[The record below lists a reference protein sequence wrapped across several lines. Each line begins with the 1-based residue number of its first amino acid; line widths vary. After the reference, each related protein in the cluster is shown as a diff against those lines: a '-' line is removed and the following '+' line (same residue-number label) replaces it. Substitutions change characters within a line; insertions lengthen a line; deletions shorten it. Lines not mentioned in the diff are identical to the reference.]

1 MNFAN
6 PTFLFALAALAIP
19 ILIHL
24 FNFRKFRR
32 VQFTNVRFLKE
43 VRHDTKARNKLKN
56 LLILACRLLAI
67 LFLVLAFAQPF
78 IPQDNATVKK
88 GQKAVSI
95 WIDNSFSMDAVG
107 TNGTLLDEIKKDAR
121 EIVAAY
127 NATDRFQLL
136 TNDFEGR
143 HQRLVSKEEFLEL
156 LEEVKPSPAVR
167 NVSEIVRRQQDLLNN
182 TADIAQHNKE
192 AFLLS
197 DFQQTISDF
206 SRVQADTSIQF
217 REVIASA
224 QNRNNLFIDSVWF
237 ESPVRKTDQPEAMH
251 VRIRSRSV
259 QDMQNV
265 PMRLY
270 INGQAKTPASFS
282 VPAGGTTDTVL
293 YFTVREPGLQ
303 QGMIEINDYP
313 VTFDDR
319 FYFSF
324 TVLKNIPVLSIE
336 PADAMQ
342 PIFGE
347 AHYLK
352 KLFSTDSAFVFAEM
366 DEGKIDYAAFADYRF
381 IILNSLNSVS
391 SGLATELK
399 KFVDNGGSL
408 LVFPGRNAQVDTY
421 NALLNPLG
429 LAGYGPAAVDT
440 GRHPVAHLNFNH
452 ALYQGVF
459 ESTSGRMDLPSTTK
473 PFTIK
478 TNSQSREDELMRFQD
493 GGLFLASYRA
503 GKGNVYLSA
512 VGLYGSFGNFQH
524 HALFVPTLY
533 QMALFSQPQSDL
545 YYTISDSKP
554 VDLGNVGAIGES
566 PFHLID
572 LEKKY
577 DVIPAHVVQDGK
589 TLLDVQRLVVEPGNY
604 LVNLDQKQIT
614 GISFNYD
621 RAESDMTVL
630 MKDELTAQHRAAG
643 LQNFS
648 VLEKG
653 PKGLTE
659 ILTEKDYGIRLWKVC
674 IWVVLAALLAE
685 ILIIRFWTVRT
696 SAGTTGAP
704 ATTSTPAS

>member
-6 PTFLFALAALAIP
+6 PNFLFALAALAIP

-32 VQFTNVRFLKE
+32 VMFTNVRFLKE
-43 VRHDTKARNKLKN
+43 VRHDTKARNKLRN
-56 LLILACRLLAI
+56 LLILCSRLLAI
-67 LFLVLAFAQPF
+67 LFLVFAFAQPF

-95 WIDNSFSMDAVG
+95 WVDNSFSMDAVG
-107 TNGTLLDEIKKDAR
+107 TSGTLLDEVKKDAR

-127 NATDRFQLL
+127 SATDRFQLL

-167 NVSEIVRRQQDLLNN
+167 NVSEVVRRQQDLLN
-182 TADIAQHNKE
+182 TTPDISQENKE

-197 DFQQTISDF
+197 DFQQTISDYG
-206 SRVQADTSIQF
+206 RVESDTSIQF
-217 REVIASA
+217 REIIASA

-237 ESPVRKTDQPEAMH
+237 ESPVRKIDQPEAMH
-251 VRIRSRSV
+251 VRIRSRSTEN
-259 QDMQNV
+259 MENV

-282 VPAGGTTDTVL
+282 VAAGGTTDTIL

-303 QGMIEINDYP
+303 QGLVEINDYP
-313 VTFDDR
+313 VTFDDK

-336 PADAMQ
+336 PAEAMQ
-342 PIFGE
+342 PSFPEG
-347 AHYLK
+347 HYLK
-352 KLFSTDSAFVFAEM
+352 TLFATDSAFVFAEM
-366 DEGKIDYAAFADYRF
+366 DEGKIDYAAFTNYRF
-381 IILNSLNSVS
+381 IVLNSLKNIS
-391 SGLATELK
+391 SGLAAELR
-399 KFVDNGGSL
+399 KFVDNGGSV
-408 LVFPGRNAQVDTY
+408 LVLPGRSADLASY
-421 NALLNPLG
+421 NQFLNPLG
-429 LAGYGPAAVDT
+429 LAGYTSALDT
-440 GRHPVAHLNFNH
+440 SGHPVTHLNFDH

-459 ESTSGRMDLPSTTK
+459 ESTTGRMDMPSTVL
-473 PFTIK
+473 PYHISS
-478 TNSQSREDELMRFQD
+478 NSQSREEELMRLD
-493 GGLFLASYRA
+493 NGSLFLASYRS

-512 VGLYGSFGNFQH
+512 VGLYGNFGNFPH

-533 QMALFSQPQSDL
+533 QMALFSQPQGEL

-554 VDLGNVGAIGES
+554 VDLGDVGAIGEN

-572 LEKKY
+572 QEKKF

-604 LVNLDQKQIT
+604 LVNLDQRQIT

-621 RAESDMTVL
+621 RAESDMRVL
-630 MKDELTAQHRAAG
+630 VKDELIAQHTAAG
-643 LQNFS
+643 LSNFS
-648 VLEKG
+648 VIEKG
-653 PKGLTE
+653 PQGLTE
-659 ILTEKDYGIRLWKVC
+659 ILSEKDYGIRLWKLC
-674 IWVVLAALLAE
+674 IWIVLGCLLAE
-685 ILIIRFWTVRT
+685 ILLIRFWK
-696 SAGTTGAP
+696 SSTTP
-704 ATTSTPAS
+704 VTPTATAA

>member
-6 PTFLFALAALAIP
+6 PSFLFALAALAIP
-19 ILIHL
+19 VIIHL

-32 VQFTNVRFLKE
+32 VMFTNVRFLKE
-43 VRHDTKARNKLKN
+43 VRHDTKARNKIKN
-56 LLILACRLLAI
+56 LLILACRLLAVM
-67 LFLVLAFAQPF
+67 FLVFAFAQPF

-95 WIDNSFSMDAVG
+95 WVDNSFSMDAVG

-127 NATDRFQLL
+127 GATDRFQLL

-167 NVSEIVRRQQDLLNN
+167 TVSEVVRRQQDLLNN
-182 TADIAQHNKE
+182 TPDIDAANKE

-206 SRVQADTSIQF
+206 GRIEADTAIQF
-217 REVIASA
+217 REIVASA

-237 ESPVRKTDQPEAMH
+237 ESPVRKIDQPEAMH
-251 VRIRSRSV
+251 VRIRSRSSE
-259 QDMQNV
+259 DMQNV

-293 YFTVREPGLQ
+293 YFSVHEPGLL
-303 QGMIEINDYP
+303 QGLIEINDYP

-336 PADAMQ
+336 PAEAML
-342 PIFGE
+342 PSFSEG
-347 AHYLK
+347 HYLRT
-352 KLFSTDSAFVFAEM
+352 LFATDSAFVFAEM
-366 DEGKIDYAAFADYRF
+366 EEGKIDYAAFANYRF
-381 IILNSLNSVS
+381 IILNSLTEVS
-391 SGLATELK
+391 SGLAAELR

-408 LVFPGRNAQVDTY
+408 LVLPGRNAKLDTY

-429 LAGYGPAAVDT
+429 LAGYGNDVKDT
-440 GRHPVAHLNFNH
+440 ALQPVTHLNFNH

-459 ESTSGRMDLPSTTK
+459 ESTNGRMDMPAAVM

-478 TNSQSREDELMRFQD
+478 TNSQSREDELMRLQN
-493 GGLFLASYRA
+493 GNLFLASYRS

-512 VGLYGSFGNFQH
+512 TGLYGNVGNFPH

-533 QMALFSQPQSDL
+533 QMALFSQPQAEL
-545 YYTISDSKP
+545 YYTISDTKP
-554 VDLGNVGAIGES
+554 VDLGNVGAIGEN

-572 LEKKY
+572 LDKKY

-621 RAESDMTVL
+621 RAESDMRVFV
-630 MKDELTAQHRAAG
+630 KDELIAQHTAAG
-643 LQNFS
+643 LQNFT
-648 VLEKG
+648 VLDKG
-653 PKGLTE
+653 PQGLTDV
-659 ILTEKDYGIRLWKVC
+659 LSEKDYGIRLWKLC
-674 IWVVLAALLAE
+674 IWIVLASLLAE
-685 ILIIRFWTVRT
+685 ILIIRFWKTATPVTV
-696 SAGTTGAP
+696 P
-704 ATTSTPAS
+704 TPAA

>member
-1 MNFAN
+1 MSFAN

-19 ILIHL
+19 IIIHL

-32 VQFTNVRFLKE
+32 VMFTNVRFLKE

-56 LLILACRLLAI
+56 LLILCSRLLAVM
-67 LFLVLAFAQPF
+67 FLVFAFAQPF

-107 TNGTLLDEIKKDAR
+107 TSGTLLDEVKKDAR

-127 NATDRFQLL
+127 GATDRFQLL

-167 NVSEIVRRQQDLLNN
+167 NVSEVVRRQQDLLNN
-182 TADIAQHNKE
+182 TADVAQENKE

-197 DFQQTISDF
+197 DFQQTISDYG
-206 SRVQADTSIQF
+206 RVESDTSIQF
-217 REVIASA
+217 REIIASA

-237 ESPVRKTDQPEAMH
+237 ESPVRKIDQPEAMH
-251 VRIRSRSV
+251 VRIRSRSEV
-259 QDMQNV
+259 DMENV

-282 VPAGGTTDTVL
+282 VPAGGTTDTIL

-303 QGMIEINDYP
+303 QGLIEINDYP

-324 TVLKNIPVLSIE
+324 TVLKNIPVLAIE
-336 PADAMQ
+336 PAESMQ
-342 PIFGE
+342 PTFAEG
-347 AHYLK
+347 HYLK
-352 KLFSTDSAFVFAEM
+352 TLFATDSAFVFAEM
-366 DEGKIDYAAFADYRF
+366 DEGKIDYAAFAAYRF
-381 IILNSLNSVS
+381 IILNSLKNIS
-391 SGLATELK
+391 SGLAAELR
-399 KFVDNGGSL
+399 KFVDNGGSV
-408 LVFPGRNAQVDTY
+408 LVLPGRNAEVDSY
-421 NALLNPLG
+421 NQFLNPLG
-429 LAGYGPAAVDT
+429 LAGYGAAATDT
-440 GRHPVAHLNFNH
+440 GLRPVSHLNFQH

-459 ESTSGRMDLPSTTK
+459 ESTTGRMDMPSSVM

-478 TNSQSREDELMRFQD
+478 SSTQSREEELMQLQD
-493 GGLFLASYRA
+493 GRLFLASYRT

-512 VGLYGSFGNFQH
+512 VGLYGNFGNFSH

-533 QMALFSQPQSDL
+533 QMALFSQPQSEL

-554 VDLGNVGAIGES
+554 VDLGNVGAIGEN

-572 LEKKY
+572 QEKKY
-577 DVIPAHVVQDGK
+577 DVIPAHIVQDGK
-589 TLLDVQRLVVEPGNY
+589 TLLDVQRMVVEPGNY
-604 LVNLDQKQIT
+604 LVNLDQRQIT

-621 RAESDMTVL
+621 RTESDMRVFV
-630 MKDELTAQHRAAG
+630 KDELVAQHTAAG
-643 LQNFS
+643 LSNFS

-653 PKGLTE
+653 PRGLTDT
-659 ILTEKDYGIRLWKVC
+659 LSEKDYGIRLWKLC
-674 IWVVLAALLAE
+674 IWLVLAFLLAE
-685 ILIIRFWTVRT
+685 ILLIRFWKN
-696 SAGTTGAP
+696 
-704 ATTSTPAS
+704 STPVTPIVTAA

>member
-1 MNFAN
+1 MSFAN

-32 VQFTNVRFLKE
+32 VMFTNVRFLKE
-43 VRHDTKARNKLKN
+43 VRHDTKARNKLKH

-67 LFLVLAFAQPF
+67 FFLVMAFAQPF
-78 IPQDNATVKK
+78 IPQDNVTVKK

-127 NATDRFQLL
+127 NPTDRFQLL

-143 HQRLVSKEEFLEL
+143 HQRLVSREEFLEL

-167 NVSEIVRRQQDLLNN
+167 NVSEVVRRQQDLLN
-182 TADIAQHNKE
+182 TSADVEPENKE

-197 DFQQTISDF
+197 DFQQTISDYG
-206 SRVQADTSIQF
+206 RIKADTSIQF

-237 ESPVRKTDQPEAMH
+237 ESPVRKIDQPEAMH
-251 VRIRSRSV
+251 VRIRSRSET
-259 QDMQNV
+259 DMENV

-303 QGMIEINDYP
+303 QGLIEINDYP

-324 TVLKNIPVLSIE
+324 TVLKNIPVLAIE
-336 PADAMQ
+336 PAEAMN
-342 PIFGE
+342 PMFGE
-347 AHYLK
+347 GHYLK
-352 KLFSTDSAFVFAEM
+352 TLFGTDSAFVFTEM
-366 DEGKIDYAAFADYRF
+366 EEGKIDYAAFANYRF
-381 IILNSLNSVS
+381 IILNSLRSVS
-391 SGLATELK
+391 SGLANELK

-408 LVFPGRNAQVDTY
+408 MVFPGQNAEVVSY

-429 LAGYGPAAVDT
+429 LSGYGAYDTTTQAVE
-440 GRHPVAHLNFNH
+440 HLNFQH
-452 ALYQGVF
+452 PLYQGVF
-459 ESTSGRMDLPSTTK
+459 ERTTGRMDMPTAADHYKILSSTR
-473 PFTIK
+473 
-478 TNSQSREDELMRFQD
+478 SREEELMRLRNGD
-493 GGLFLASYRA
+493 LFLASYRS

-512 VGLYGSFGNFQH
+512 VGLYGSFGNLPR

-533 QMALFSQPQSDL
+533 QAALFSQPQGEL
-545 YYTISDSKP
+545 YYTISESKP
-554 VDLGNVGAIGES
+554 VDLGNVGAIGEN
-566 PFHLID
+566 PFHLVD
-572 LEKKY
+572 ASKKF

-589 TLLDVQRLVVEPGNY
+589 TLLDVQRMVVEPGNY
-604 LVNLDQKQIT
+604 FVNLDNKMIT
-614 GISFNYD
+614 GVSFNYD
-621 RAESDMTVL
+621 RTESDMRVFG
-630 MKDELTAQHRAAG
+630 KDEIEAQHTAAG
-643 LQNFS
+643 LTNFT
-648 VLEKG
+648 VLDKD
-653 PKGLTE
+653 PQGLTE
-659 ILTEKDYGIRLWKVC
+659 ILTEKDYGIRLWKIC
-674 IWVVLAALLAE
+674 IWIVLGCLLAE
-685 ILIIRFWTVRT
+685 ILLIRFWKNQ
-696 SAGTTGAP
+696 P
-704 ATTSTPAS
+704 ATTAPIAA

>member
-19 ILIHL
+19 IIIHL

-32 VQFTNVRFLKE
+32 VMFTNVRFLKE

-56 LLILACRLLAI
+56 LLILCCRLLAI
-67 LFLVLAFAQPF
+67 LFLVFAFAQPF
-78 IPQDNATVKK
+78 IPQDNATIKK

-95 WIDNSFSMDAVG
+95 WVDNSFSMDAVG
-107 TNGTLLDEIKKDAR
+107 ANGTLLDEIKKDAR

-156 LEEVKPSPAVR
+156 LEEVKPSPSVR
-167 NVSEIVRRQQDLLNN
+167 SVSEVVRRQQDLLNN
-182 TADIAQHNKE
+182 TPEIDPANKE

-197 DFQQTISDF
+197 DFQQSISDF
-206 SRVQADTSIQF
+206 GRVEADTAIQF
-217 REVIASA
+217 REIIAAA

-237 ESPVRKTDQPEAMH
+237 ESPVRKIDVPEAMH
-251 VRIRSRSV
+251 VRIRSRSSE
-259 QDMQNV
+259 DMQNV

-282 VPAGGTTDTVL
+282 VAAGGTTDTIL

-303 QGMIEINDYP
+303 QGLIEINDYP

-336 PADAMQ
+336 PAEAMQ
-342 PIFGE
+342 PAFSEG
-347 AHYLK
+347 HYLK
-352 KLFSTDSAFVFAEM
+352 TLFATDSAFVFSEM
-366 DEGKIDYAAFADYRF
+366 DEGKIDYAAFANYRF
-381 IILNSLNSVS
+381 IIVNSLSEVS
-391 SGLATELK
+391 SGLAAELR

-408 LVFPGRNAQVDTY
+408 LVFPGRNAKLETY

-429 LAGYGPAAVDT
+429 LAGYSPAVIDT
-440 GRHPVAHLNFNH
+440 GLNPVTHLNFNH

-459 ESTSGRMDLPSTTK
+459 ESTNGRMDMPAAVM
-473 PFTIK
+473 PFNINS
-478 TNSQSREDELMRFQD
+478 NSQSREDELMRLQS
-493 GGLFLASYRA
+493 GKLFLASYRA

-512 VGLYGSFGNFQH
+512 VGLYGSFGNFPH

-533 QMALFSQPQSDL
+533 QMALFSQPQNEL

-554 VDLGNVGAIGES
+554 VDLGNVGAIGEN

-572 LEKKY
+572 QEKKF
-577 DVIPAHVVQDGK
+577 DVIPAHLVQDGK
-589 TLLDVQRLVVEPGNY
+589 TILDVQRLVVEPGNY
-604 LVNLDQKQIT
+604 FVNLDQRLVT

-621 RAESDMTVL
+621 RTESDMTVL
-630 MKDELTAQHRAAG
+630 TKDDLLAQHTAAG

-648 VLEKG
+648 LLEKG
-653 PKGLTE
+653 PQGLTE
-659 ILTEKDYGIRLWKVC
+659 ILTEKDYGIRLWKLC
-674 IWVVLAALLAE
+674 IWIVLGALLAE
-685 ILIIRFWTVRT
+685 ILIIRFWKNVTPVTV
-696 SAGTTGAP
+696 P
-704 ATTSTPAS
+704 TPAA

>member
-32 VQFTNVRFLKE
+32 VMFTNVRFLKE

-56 LLILACRLLAI
+56 LLILACRLLAVA
-67 LFLVLAFAQPF
+67 FLVFAFAQPF

-88 GQKAVSI
+88 GDKAISI

-127 NATDRFQLL
+127 NSTDRFQLL

-156 LEEVKPSPAVR
+156 LEEVKPSPSVR
-167 NVSEIVRRQQDLLNN
+167 TISEVVRRQQDLLNN
-182 TADIAQHNKE
+182 TADIDPANKE

-197 DFQQTISDF
+197 DFQKTISDF
-206 SRVQADTSIQF
+206 GRIDADTAIQF
-217 REVIASA
+217 REIIASA

-237 ESPVRKTDQPEAMH
+237 ESPVRKIDQPEAMH
-251 VRIRSRSV
+251 VRIRSRSTE
-259 QDMQNV
+259 DMVNV

-270 INGQAKTPASFS
+270 INGAAKTPASFS
-282 VPAGGTTDTVL
+282 VPAGGVTDTIL
-293 YFTVREPGLQ
+293 YFSVHEPGLQ

-336 PADAMQ
+336 PADAML
-342 PIFGE
+342 PTFPE
-347 AHYLK
+347 DHYLK
-352 KLFSTDSAFVFAEM
+352 KLFATDSAFIFAEM
-366 DEGKIDYAAFADYRF
+366 DEGKIDYAAFANYRF
-381 IILNSLNSVS
+381 IILNSLTTIS
-391 SGLATELK
+391 SGLSTELK

-408 LVFPGRNAQVDTY
+408 LVLPGRNAQVDTY
-421 NALLNPLG
+421 NALLNPFG
-429 LAGYGPAAVDT
+429 LAGYGPAVVDT
-440 GRHPVAHLNFNH
+440 GLRPVTHLNFNH

-459 ESTSGRMDLPSTTK
+459 ESTNGRMDMPATSK
-473 PFTIK
+473 PFPIK
-478 TNSQSREDELMRFQD
+478 TNSQSREDELMRLQD
-493 GGLFLASYRA
+493 GNLFLASYRV

-512 VGLYGSFGNFQH
+512 VGLYGGFGNFPH

-545 YYTISDSKP
+545 YYTISESKP
-554 VDLGNVGAIGES
+554 VDLGNVGAIGEN

-572 LEKKY
+572 MEKKY

-604 LVNLDQKQIT
+604 LVNLDAKQIT

-621 RAESDMTVL
+621 RTESDMTVL
-630 MKDELTAQHRAAG
+630 VKDELLAQHAAAG
-643 LQNFS
+643 LQNFTI
-648 VLEKG
+648 LEKG
-653 PKGLTE
+653 PQGLTD
-659 ILTEKDYGIRLWKVC
+659 ILSEKDYGVRLWKVC
-674 IWVVLAALLAE
+674 IWIVLACLLAE
-685 ILIIRFWTVRT
+685 ILIIRFWKN
-696 SAGTTGAP
+696 
-704 ATTSTPAS
+704 ATPVTIPTPAA

>member
-1 MNFAN
+1 MSFAN

-19 ILIHL
+19 IIIHL

-32 VQFTNVRFLKE
+32 VMFTNVRFLKE
-43 VRHDTKARNKLKN
+43 VRHDTKARNKLKH

-67 LFLVLAFAQPF
+67 FFLVMAFAQPF
-78 IPQDNATVKK
+78 IPQDNVTVKK

-95 WIDNSFSMDAVG
+95 WVDNSFSMDAVG
-107 TNGTLLDEIKKDAR
+107 TSGTLLDEVKKDAR

-167 NVSEIVRRQQDLLNN
+167 NVSEVVRRQQDLLNN
-182 TADIAQHNKE
+182 TPDIATGNKE

-197 DFQQTISDF
+197 DFQQTISDYG
-206 SRVQADTSIQF
+206 RIKADTSIHF

-237 ESPVRKTDQPEAMH
+237 ETPVRKIDQPEAMH
-251 VRIRSRSV
+251 VRIRSRSET
-259 QDMQNV
+259 DMENV

-282 VPAGGTTDTVL
+282 VAAGGTTDTVL

-303 QGMIEINDYP
+303 QGLIEINDYP

-319 FYFSF
+319 FYFSY

-336 PADAMQ
+336 PAEAMQ
-342 PIFGE
+342 PMFDEG
-347 AHYLK
+347 HYLK
-352 KLFSTDSAFVFAEM
+352 TLFSTDSAFVFTEM
-366 DEGKIDYAAFADYRF
+366 DEGKIDYAAFPGYRF
-381 IILNSLNSVS
+381 IILNSLSSLS
-391 SGLATELK
+391 SGLATELR

-408 LVFPGRNAQVDTY
+408 LVLPGRNAQIETY

-429 LAGYGPAAVDT
+429 LAGYGPAATDT
-440 GRHPVAHLNFNH
+440 GLHPVSHLNFQH
-452 ALYQGVF
+452 PLYQGVF
-459 ESTSGRMDLPSTTK
+459 ESTTGRMDMPVAAR

-478 TNSQSREDELMRFQD
+478 TNSQSREEELMRLQQ
-493 GGLFLASYRA
+493 GSLFLASYRA

-512 VGLYGSFGNFQH
+512 VGLYGSFGNFPH

-533 QMALFSQPQSDL
+533 QMALFSQPQGEL
-545 YYTISDSKP
+545 YYTISESKP
-554 VDLGNVGAIGES
+554 VDLGNVGAIGEN
-566 PFHLID
+566 PFHLVD
-572 LEKKY
+572 ASKKF

-589 TLLDVQRLVVEPGNY
+589 TLLDVQRMVVEPGNY
-604 LVNLDQKQIT
+604 FVNLDGKMIT
-614 GISFNYD
+614 GVSFNYD
-621 RAESDMTVL
+621 RAESDMRVF
-630 MKDELTAQHRAAG
+630 MKDELEAQHTAAG
-643 LQNFS
+643 LTNFS
-648 VLEKG
+648 ILDKG
-653 PKGLTE
+653 PQGLTE
-659 ILTEKDYGIRLWKVC
+659 ILTEKDYGIRLWKIC
-674 IWVVLAALLAE
+674 IWIVLGCLLAE
-685 ILIIRFWTVRT
+685 ILLIRFWKNQ
-696 SAGTTGAP
+696 P
-704 ATTSTPAS
+704 ATTTPIAA